1 MGDTPW
7 IVVREGLKHVM
18 PIDESYHKAL
28 LVYHRETTFQLG
40 HIHCIQTP
48 EKIHKSWKIAAIK

>member
-7 IVVREGLKHVM
+7 IVVREILKHV

-40 HIHCIQTP
+40 HIHYIQTP
-48 EKIHKSWKIAAIK
+48 EKIHQSWKIAAIK